1 MLSAAGSGSR
11 MTETEAL
18 NLLTVARAKGL
29 TPAEKSWLLG
39 KAGSATAVINARS
52 SLREA
57 LPEATSRMEEALK
70 DLGEARQKAESELEF
85 AIRAGLDI
93 IPLTAERYPQ
103 RLKQC
108 EDAPPVLFFKG
119 AGGLNPRRAVSIVGT
134 RRCTPYGQDMVRR
147 IVSDLGSMCPG
158 LLVVSGLAYGIDIHA
173 HKEAL
178 EAGLPTVAVLAHGL
192 DRIYPA
198 AHKDTASRML
208 GQGGLLTENFSGTV
222 PDRLHFLTRN
232 RIVAGMSD
240 AVIVIESAHHGGA
253 LATARLARGYG
264 RAVAAVPGRV
274 GDEYS
279 EGCNNLISGQKA
291 SLITSAEDLL
301 RLMNWQSDA
310 QQANLRKAGVE
321 RQLFPE
327 LTLEERQIADELGKQ
342 GDMQL
347 NTIAATLQKP
357 VGSLAATLFSLE
369 MKGVVKPLAGSVYHL
384 IK

>member
-1 MLSAAGSGSR
+1 
-11 MTETEAL
+11 MTETEVL
-18 NLLTVARAKGL
+18 NLLTLACLRGL
-29 TPAEKSWLLG
+29 SPAEKSWLL
-39 KAGSATAVINARS
+39 ATTGSATAVIS
-52 SLREA
+52 GREN
-57 LPEATSRMEEALK
+57 LLEAVPGATMRMGEALK
-70 DLGEARQKAESELEF
+70 DTGEACAKAESELEF

-93 IPLTAERYPQ
+93 IPVTAERYPQ
-103 RLKQC
+103 RLKRC

-119 AGGLNPRRAVSIVGT
+119 TGELNPQRVVSIVGT

-147 IVSDLGSMCPG
+147 IVSDLGAMCQG
-158 LLVVSGLAYGIDIHA
+158 TLIVSGLAYGIDIHA
-173 HKEAL
+173 HSEAL
-178 EAGLPTVAVLAHGL
+178 QAGLPTVAVLAHGL
-192 DRIYPA
+192 DRIYPT
-198 AHKDTASRML
+198 AHRDTANRML
-208 GQGGLLTENFSGTV
+208 EQGGLLTENLSGTV

-291 SLITSAEDLL
+291 SLITSAEDLM
-301 RLMNWQSDA
+301 RLMHWQSDA
-310 QQANLRKAGVE
+310 RQASRRKAGVE
-321 RQLFPE
+321 RQLFPD
-327 LTLEERQIADELGKQ
+327 LTLEERQVVNALDGQ
-342 GDMQL
+342 GDLQL
-347 NTIAATLQKP
+347 NTMAAVLRKP
-357 VGSLAATLFSLE
+357 VGGLAATLFSLE